1 MTNSKDNLNGDSKGN
16 SKGNSEINAE
26 INAEINENHQQ
37 IINDL
42 KDRYTAK
49 KYDKNKRVSAEDLA
63 VLYEAMRLSPSSIN
77 SQPWKFIVIESDA
90 AKQRMHDSFA
100 NKFQFNQPHILS
112 CSHIILF
119 AHNPA
124 YTRAD
129 YEKVVDKGIL
139 DKRTKPADK
148 AQAFG
153 GYVFAEINTDEKG
166 NNETWTKSQTY
177 IALGN
182 TMHTLARLKIDSTPM
197 EGVDSELISEIF
209 ADELDGHECHV
220 ALAIG
225 YHDQVEDYNLTL
237 AKSRL
242 AMKDVLTVI

>member
-1 MTNSKDNLNGDSKGN
+1 MNTVNSTK
-16 SKGNSEINAE
+16 
-26 INAEINENHQQ
+26 ENTIQQQ
-37 IINDL
+37 IISDL
-42 KDRYTAK
+42 NIRYTAK
-49 KYDKNKRVSAEDLA
+49 KYDPSKKIPATDLA

-77 SQPWKFIVIESDA
+77 SQPWRFIVIESDA
-90 AKQRMHDSFA
+90 AKQKMHDSFA

-129 YEKVVDKGIL
+129 YAKVVDQGIA
-139 DKRTKPADK
+139 DKRTKLEERD
-148 AQAFG
+148 QAFG
-153 GYVFAEINTDEKG
+153 AYAFAEMNTDEQG
-166 NNETWTKSQTY
+166 NNANWTKSQTY

-182 TMHTLARLKIDSTPM
+182 TLHTLARLKIDSTTM
-197 EGVDSELISEIF
+197 EGIDSELIGEIF
-209 ADELDGHECHV
+209 ADELGGYECHV

-225 YHDQVEDYNLTL
+225 YHDQTADYNLNL

-242 AMKDVLTVI
+242 AMSEVLTVI